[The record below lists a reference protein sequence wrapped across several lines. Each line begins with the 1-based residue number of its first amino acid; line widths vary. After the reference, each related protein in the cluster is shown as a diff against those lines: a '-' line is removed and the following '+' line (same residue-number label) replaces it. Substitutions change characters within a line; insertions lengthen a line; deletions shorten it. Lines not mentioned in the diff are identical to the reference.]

1 MKLYPSHTAVI
12 ETGTRT
18 YVLKLQN
25 FKAMSTLSA
34 VKDEKAKLFI
44 AYLIKHAAV
53 KTCGGAE
60 TLVHEILNLSTT
72 WK

>member
-1 MKLYPSHTAVI
+1 MKLYPNYTAVI

-25 FKAMSTLSA
+25 FKAMLSA
-34 VKDEKAKLFI
+34 MSMLPAIKDEKAKLFRV
-44 AYLIKHAAV
+44 YLIKHAAV

-60 TLVHEILNLSTT
+60 T
-72 WK
+72 